1 MANFSNSQAI
11 LYAPAGGDPWKA
23 LSGTTHLGVGAH
35 PDDLEFMGWHPIL
48 ECFDDPTK
56 SFSGVIVSDGRSAP
70 RAGRYAGHDD
80 QAMVEV
86 RRKEQQH
93 AAVTGEYSAM
103 AYLMHSE
110 TGSVMAGQFDPLV
123 DDLKIVLAA
132 ARPEVVFTHN
142 LADRH
147 PHHLVVCLAL
157 LRALRELG
165 PEYRPRRFFGG
176 EVWRGLDWLST
187 ADKLTFNVSH
197 HPNLTAALMGVFDS
211 QIEGGKRYDQATA
224 GRKKANATYHDPLT
238 TDQAEALEYAMDLM
252 PLLEDPDLEPA
263 DYVAGLIER
272 FRQEVCYK
280 LRNPGQWK

>member
-93 AAVTGEYSAM
+93 AAVTG
-103 AYLMHSE
+103 
-110 TGSVMAGQFDPLV
+110 
-123 DDLKIVLAA
+123 
-132 ARPEVVFTHN
+132 
-142 LADRH
+142 
-147 PHHLVVCLAL
+147 
-157 LRALRELG
+157 
-165 PEYRPRRFFGG
+165 
-176 EVWRGLDWLST
+176 
-187 ADKLTFNVSH
+187 
-197 HPNLTAALMGVFDS
+197 
-211 QIEGGKRYDQATA
+211 
-224 GRKKANATYHDPLT
+224 
-238 TDQAEALEYAMDLM
+238 
-252 PLLEDPDLEPA
+252 
-263 DYVAGLIER
+263 
-272 FRQEVCYK
+272 
-280 LRNPGQWK
+280 